1 MLELRTQSLEGAQRV
16 PTSPSLSAATPN
28 NIGAHMRRSTTFQI
42 ASLCLIVALF
52 AVSHH
57 VMGEAF
63 RSDEPVPHRVATVD
77 LLGLLEDALQTDE
90 YKPERDEYRDAWED
104 RILDVQNRLEQ
115 IENELRM
122 ASPSDPNARML
133 QQRYQQTGFEFQQ
146 MQRQASMEFDRFSA
160 NQAAEAYADLHGA
173 ASALAHELG
182 YSHVVATRR
191 SGEIAD
197 RGNLATVTQEI
208 LARVM
213 VVSPEADDLTARL
226 REKLGIPERERA
238 AAGRPEAEDP
248 EEEAGPRAD
257 WED

>member
-1 MLELRTQSLEGAQRV
+1 
-16 PTSPSLSAATPN
+16 
-28 NIGAHMRRSTTFQI
+28 MRRPPTFQI
-42 ASLCLIVALF
+42 ASLCLVIALF
-52 AVSHH
+52 AISHH
-57 VMGEAF
+57 VMGEAV
-63 RSDEPVPHRVATVD
+63 RSDEPGPHRVGTVD

-90 YKPERDEYRDAWED
+90 YKPERDEFRDTWED
-104 RILDVQNRLEQ
+104 RIVDVQNRLEQ

-146 MQRQASMEFDRFSA
+146 LQRQASMEFDRFSA
-160 NQAAEAYADLHGA
+160 EQAAEAYADLHEA
-173 ASALAHELG
+173 ASALAAEFG

-191 SGEIAD
+191 SGEIPD

-213 VVSPEADDLTARL
+213 IVSPEPDDLTARL

-238 AAGRPEAEDP
+238 AAGEP
-248 EEEAGPRAD
+248 EEDGAEEGPRAD